1 MQWKGSEERSSFDLI
16 ENKGSFCVKDKSAPS
31 FRYYLVEKEIQ
42 FDANFLSG

>member
-16 ENKGSFCVKDKSAPS
+16 ENKGSFCVKDKSAPN
-31 FRYYLVEKEIQ
+31 FRNYEVEKEIQ